1 VGYVTVLL
9 FALKLWYFIYRCKHV
24 CPICC
29 TVPYTSLSTS
39 IMIYQLLLYS
49 RPTVATTD
57 MMPVRYFV
65 DLSMRYY
72 KNVSN
77 VFCKTKACQYPV
89 SSLVYRISSIPLLM
103 GLRVST
109 EFQRETSSA
118 THPRRLLAFIWTTA

>member
-1 VGYVTVLL
+1 MGYVTVLL

-65 DLSMRYY
+65 DLSIH
-72 KNVSN
+72 
-77 VFCKTKACQYPV
+77 AI
-89 SSLVYRISSIPLLM
+89 L
-103 GLRVST
+103 
-109 EFQRETSSA
+109 
-118 THPRRLLAFIWTTA
+118 